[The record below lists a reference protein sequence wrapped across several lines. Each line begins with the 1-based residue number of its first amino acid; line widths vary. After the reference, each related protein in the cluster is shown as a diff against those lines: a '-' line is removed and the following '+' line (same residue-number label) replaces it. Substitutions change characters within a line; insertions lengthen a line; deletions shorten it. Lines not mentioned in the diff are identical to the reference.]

1 MKFRQILREEID
13 IRGMRKVMNTIQ
25 KHFIGKL
32 EKKPDFLFPFDGSV
46 DKVNDVYIPMF
57 DFIGELIT
65 SDYSEIM
72 DIFNTFIVN
81 YTPEG
86 NYENVDSI
94 LKLSENK
101 LKSMFEYEVIVLS
114 NYFKTSPF
122 LISKEIPLY
131 YSLPIYYIREEE
143 NFYCIGDYQ
152 DMINATKEFLRD
164 RFYDADEIISS
175 IGVEEYINYLYIKD
189 FDKERLANKMSIER
203 ESEMSDEQ
211 ILGYMKRSTK
221 PFIVDLINRYENSSE
236 DGEIIKELRKY
247 TIEFLYDQYY
257 DELNNVFEYLLEKGY
272 INTTD
277 GGEIKFRFEINKIPS
292 YVEFDWDN
300 FIDDESGDVHFDQL
314 SDYGQVYRYG
324 GDNPYYMIKIDY

>member
-13 IRGMRKVMNTIQ
+13 IRGVRKVMNTIQ

-46 DKVNDVYIPMF
+46 DKVNDIYIPMF

-72 DIFNTFIVN
+72 GILNTFIVN
-81 YTPEG
+81 YNSEG

-94 LKLSENK
+94 VTLSEDK

-122 LISKEIPLY
+122 LILKEKTLY
-131 YSLPIYYIREEE
+131 YGLPIYYIREEE

-175 IGVEEYINYLYIKD
+175 IGEEEYVNYLYIESWDKD
-189 FDKERLANKMSIER
+189 RLSDEMATDR
-203 ESEMSDEQ
+203 ESEMSDDQ
-211 ILGYMKRSTK
+211 ILGYLKRFSK
-221 PFIVDLINRYENSSE
+221 PHIVDLVNSYENSSE
-236 DGEIIKELRKY
+236 DEKGNIIEELRKY
-247 TIEFLYDQYY
+247 SIEFLSNQYY
-257 DELNNVFEYLLEKGY
+257 DELDNVFEYLLERGF

-277 GGEIKFRFEINKIPS
+277 DDKIEINNIPN
-292 YVEFDWDN
+292 YITFDWDS
-300 FIDDESGDVHFDQL
+300 FINDESGDVHFDQL

>member
-1 MKFRQILREEID
+1 MKFSQIIKEEID
-13 IRGMRKVMNTIQ
+13 VRGVRKVMNTIQ
-25 KHFIGKL
+25 KHVIGKL
-32 EKKPDFLFPFDGSV
+32 EKKPDSLFPFDGSV
-46 DKVNDVYIPMF
+46 DKINDIYIPTF
-57 DFIGELIT
+57 DFVEEFIT
-65 SDYSEIM
+65 SDYSEII

-86 NYENVDSI
+86 NYENVDTI
-94 LKLSENK
+94 VKLSEDK
-101 LKSMFEYEVIVLS
+101 LKSMFDYEVIVLS

-122 LISKEIPLY
+122 LILKETTLY
-131 YSLPIYYIREEE
+131 YSLPIYYVREEE

-152 DMINATKEFLRD
+152 DMINATKEHLRD

-175 IGVEEYINYLYIKD
+175 IGEEEYINYLYIPD
-189 FDKERLANKMSIER
+189 WDKERLADEMSIER

-247 TIEFLYDQYY
+247 TIEFLYNQYY
-257 DELNNVFEYLLEKGY
+257 DELGDVFEYLLERGN
-272 INTTD
+272 IDTTD
-277 GGEIKFRFEINKIPS
+277 GGKIEINNIPS

-300 FIDDESGDVHFDQL
+300 FVDDESGDVHFDQL

>member
-13 IRGMRKVMNTIQ
+13 IRGVRKVMNTIQ

-72 DIFNTFIVN
+72 GILNTFIVN
-81 YTPEG
+81 YNPEG

-94 LKLSENK
+94 VTLSEDK

-122 LISKEIPLY
+122 LILKEKTLY
-131 YSLPIYYIREEE
+131 YGLPIYYIREEE

-175 IGVEEYINYLYIKD
+175 IGEEEYVNYLYIESWDKD
-189 FDKERLANKMSIER
+189 RLSDEMATDR
-203 ESEMSDEQ
+203 ESEMSDDQ

-247 TIEFLYDQYY
+247 TIEFLYNQYY
-257 DELNNVFEYLLEKGY
+257 DELGDVFEYLLERGN
-272 INTTD
+272 IDTTD
-277 GGEIKFRFEINKIPS
+277 GGKIEINNIPS

-300 FIDDESGDVHFDQL
+300 FVDDESGDVHFDQL

>member
-13 IRGMRKVMNTIQ
+13 IRGVRKVMNTIQ

-72 DIFNTFIVN
+72 GILNTFIVN
-81 YTPEG
+81 YNPEG

-94 LKLSENK
+94 VTLSEDK

-122 LISKEIPLY
+122 LILKEKTLY
-131 YSLPIYYIREEE
+131 YGLPIYYIREEE

-175 IGVEEYINYLYIKD
+175 IGEEEYINYLYIPD
-189 FDKERLANKMSIER
+189 WDKEKLADEMSIER

-211 ILGYMKRSTK
+211 IY
-221 PFIVDLINRYENSSE
+221 N
-236 DGEIIKELRKY
+236 
-247 TIEFLYDQYY
+247 QYY
-257 DELNNVFEYLLEKGY
+257 DELGDVFEYLLERGN
-272 INTTD
+272 IETTD
-277 GGEIKFRFEINKIPS
+277 GGKIEINNIPS

-300 FIDDESGDVHFDQL
+300 FVDDESGDVHFDQL

>member
-13 IRGMRKVMNTIQ
+13 IRGVRKVMNTIQ

-94 LKLSENK
+94 VKLSENK

-203 ESEMSDEQ
+203 ESEMSDDQ
-211 ILGYMKRSTK
+211 ILGYMRRSSK

-300 FIDDESGDVHFDQL
+300 FIDDESGDVHFYQL

>member
-1 MKFRQILREEID
+1 MKFSQIIKEEID
-13 IRGMRKVMNTIQ
+13 VRGVRKVMNTIQ
-25 KHFIGKL
+25 KHVIGKL
-32 EKKPDFLFPFDGSV
+32 EKKPDSLFPFDGSV
-46 DKVNDVYIPMF
+46 DKINDIYIPTF
-57 DFIGELIT
+57 DFVEEFIT
-65 SDYSEIM
+65 SDYSEII

-86 NYENVDSI
+86 NYENVDTI
-94 LKLSENK
+94 VKLSEDK

-122 LISKEIPLY
+122 LILKETTLY
-131 YSLPIYYIREEE
+131 YGLPIYYVREEE

-152 DMINATKEFLRD
+152 DMINATKEHLRD

-175 IGVEEYINYLYIKD
+175 IGEEEYINYLYIPD
-189 FDKERLANKMSIER
+189 WDKEKLADEMSIER

-247 TIEFLYDQYY
+247 TIEFLYQYY
-257 DELNNVFEYLLEKGY
+257 DELGDVFEYLLERGN
-272 INTTD
+272 IETTD
-277 GGEIKFRFEINKIPS
+277 GGKIEINNIPS

-300 FIDDESGDVHFDQL
+300 FVDDESGDVHFDQL

>member
-1 MKFRQILREEID
+1 MKFSQIIKEEID
-13 IRGMRKVMNTIQ
+13 VRGVRKVMNTIQ
-25 KHFIGKL
+25 KHVIGKL
-32 EKKPDFLFPFDGSV
+32 EKKPDSLFPFDGSV
-46 DKVNDVYIPMF
+46 DKINDIYIPTF
-57 DFIGELIT
+57 DFVEEFIT
-65 SDYSEIM
+65 SDYSEII

-86 NYENVDSI
+86 NYENVDTI
-94 LKLSENK
+94 VKLSEDK

-122 LISKEIPLY
+122 LILKETTLY
-131 YSLPIYYIREEE
+131 YGLPIYYVREEE

-152 DMINATKEFLRD
+152 DMINATKEHLRD

-175 IGVEEYINYLYIKD
+175 IGEEEYVNYLYIESWDKD
-189 FDKERLANKMSIER
+189 RLSDEMATDR
-203 ESEMSDEQ
+203 ESEMSDDQ

-247 TIEFLYDQYY
+247 TIEFLYNQYY
-257 DELNNVFEYLLEKGY
+257 DELGDVFEYLLERGN
-272 INTTD
+272 IETTD
-277 GGEIKFRFEINKIPS
+277 GGKIEINNIPS

-300 FIDDESGDVHFDQL
+300 FVDDESGDVHFDQL

>member
-13 IRGMRKVMNTIQ
+13 IRGIRKVMNTIQ

-46 DKVNDVYIPMF
+46 DKIDDIYIPLF
-57 DFIGELIT
+57 DFIEELIT

-72 DIFNTFIVN
+72 GILNTFIVN
-81 YTPEG
+81 YNPEG
-86 NYENVDSI
+86 NYENVNNVTT
-94 LKLSENK
+94 LSEDK
-101 LKSMFEYEVIVLS
+101 LNSMFEYEVIVLS

-122 LISKEIPLY
+122 LILKEKTLY
-131 YSLPIYYIREEE
+131 YGLPIYYIREEE
-143 NFYCIGDYQ
+143 NFYCIGDYRN
-152 DMINATKEFLRD
+152 MVNATKEYLRD
-164 RFYDADEIISS
+164 RFSDNTEIIAS
-175 IGVEEYINYLYIKD
+175 IGTEEYINYLFIEDYDKD
-189 FDKERLANKMSIER
+189 RLSDEMATER
-203 ESEMSDEQ
+203 ESEMSDDQ

-247 TIEFLYDQYY
+247 TIEFLYNQYY
-257 DELNNVFEYLLEKGY
+257 DELGDVFEYLLERGN
-272 INTTD
+272 IDTTD
-277 GGEIKFRFEINKIPS
+277 GGKIEINNIPS
-292 YVEFDWDN
+292 YVEFDWDS
-300 FIDDESGDVHFDQL
+300 FIDDESGDVHFEQL

>member
-1 MKFRQILREEID
+1 MKFRQIIKEEID
-13 IRGMRKVMNTIQ
+13 VRGVRKVMNTIQ
-25 KHFIGKL
+25 KHVIGKL
-32 EKKPDFLFPFDGSV
+32 EKKPDSLFPFDGSV
-46 DKVNDVYIPMF
+46 DKINDIYIPTF
-57 DFIGELIT
+57 DFVEEFIT
-65 SDYSEIM
+65 SDYSEII

-86 NYENVDSI
+86 NYENVDTI
-94 LKLSENK
+94 VKLSEDK
-101 LKSMFEYEVIVLS
+101 LKSMFDYEVIVLS

-122 LISKEIPLY
+122 LILKETPLY
-131 YSLPIYYIREEE
+131 YGLPIYYVREEE

-152 DMINATKEFLRD
+152 DMINATKEHLRD

-175 IGVEEYINYLYIKD
+175 IGEEEYINYLYIPD
-189 FDKERLANKMSIER
+189 WDKERLADEMSIER

-257 DELNNVFEYLLEKGY
+257 DELDNVFEYLLERGF

-277 GGEIKFRFEINKIPS
+277 DDKIEINNIPN
-292 YVEFDWDN
+292 YITFDWDS
-300 FIDDESGDVHFDQL
+300 FINDESGDVHFDQL

>member
-13 IRGMRKVMNTIQ
+13 IRGVRKVMNTIQ

-72 DIFNTFIVN
+72 GILNTFIVN
-81 YTPEG
+81 YNPEG

-94 LKLSENK
+94 VTLSEDK

-122 LISKEIPLY
+122 LILKEKTLY
-131 YSLPIYYIREEE
+131 YGLPIYYIREEE

-175 IGVEEYINYLYIKD
+175 IGVEEYINYLYIED
-189 FDKERLANKMSIER
+189 FDKERLVNKMSIER

-257 DELNNVFEYLLEKGY
+257 DELDNVFEYLLERGF

-277 GGEIKFRFEINKIPS
+277 DDKIEINNIPN
-292 YVEFDWDN
+292 YITFDWDS
-300 FIDDESGDVHFDQL
+300 FINDESGDVHFDQL

>member
-1 MKFRQILREEID
+1 MKFSQIIKEEID
-13 IRGMRKVMNTIQ
+13 VRGVRKVMNTIQ
-25 KHFIGKL
+25 KHVIGKL
-32 EKKPDFLFPFDGSV
+32 EKKPDSLFPFDGSV
-46 DKVNDVYIPMF
+46 DKINDIYIPTF
-57 DFIGELIT
+57 DFVEEFIT
-65 SDYSEIM
+65 SDYSEII

-86 NYENVDSI
+86 NYENVDTI
-94 LKLSENK
+94 VKLSEDK

-122 LISKEIPLY
+122 LILKETPLY
-131 YSLPIYYIREEE
+131 YGLPIYYVREEE

-152 DMINATKEFLRD
+152 DMINATKEHLRD

-175 IGVEEYINYLYIKD
+175 IGEEEYINYLYIPD
-189 FDKERLANKMSIER
+189 WDKERLADEMSIER

-247 TIEFLYDQYY
+247 TIEFLYNQYY
-257 DELNNVFEYLLEKGY
+257 DELGDVFEYLLERGN
-272 INTTD
+272 IDTTD
-277 GGEIKFRFEINKIPS
+277 GGKIEINNIPS

-300 FIDDESGDVHFDQL
+300 FVDDESGDVHFDQL

>member
-13 IRGMRKVMNTIQ
+13 IRGIRKVMNTIQ

-46 DKVNDVYIPMF
+46 DKIDDIYIPLF
-57 DFIGELIT
+57 DFIEELIT

-72 DIFNTFIVN
+72 GILNTFIVN

-86 NYENVDSI
+86 NYENVNNVTT
-94 LKLSENK
+94 LSEDK
-101 LKSMFEYEVIVLS
+101 LNSMFEYEVIVLS

-122 LISKEIPLY
+122 LILKEKTLY
-131 YSLPIYYIREEE
+131 YGLPIYYIREEE
-143 NFYCIGDYQ
+143 NFYCIGDYRN
-152 DMINATKEFLRD
+152 MVNATKEYLRD
-164 RFYDADEIISS
+164 RFSDNTEIIAS
-175 IGVEEYINYLYIKD
+175 IGTEEYINYLFIEDYDKD
-189 FDKERLANKMSIER
+189 RLSDEMSIER

-247 TIEFLYDQYY
+247 TIEFLYNQYY
-257 DELNNVFEYLLEKGY
+257 DELGDVFEYLLERGN
-272 INTTD
+272 IDTTD
-277 GGEIKFRFEINKIPS
+277 GGKIEINNIPS
-292 YVEFDWDN
+292 YVEFDWDS
-300 FIDDESGDVHFDQL
+300 FIDDESGDVHFEQL

>member
-13 IRGMRKVMNTIQ
+13 IRGVRKVMNTIQ

-72 DIFNTFIVN
+72 GILNTFIVN
-81 YTPEG
+81 YNPEG

-94 LKLSENK
+94 VTLSEDK

-122 LISKEIPLY
+122 LISKEISLY

-175 IGVEEYINYLYIKD
+175 IGEEEYINYLYIPD
-189 FDKERLANKMSIER
+189 WDKEKLADEMSIER

-257 DELNNVFEYLLEKGY
+257 DELDNVFEYLLERGF

-277 GGEIKFRFEINKIPS
+277 DDKIEINNIPN
-292 YVEFDWDN
+292 YITFDWDS
-300 FIDDESGDVHFDQL
+300 FINDESGDVHFDQL